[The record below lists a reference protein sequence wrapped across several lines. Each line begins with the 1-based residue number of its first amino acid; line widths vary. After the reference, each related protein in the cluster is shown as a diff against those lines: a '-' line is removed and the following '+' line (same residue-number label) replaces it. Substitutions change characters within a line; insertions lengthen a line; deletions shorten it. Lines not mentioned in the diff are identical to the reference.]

1 MQRADSLEKT
11 LMLGKVEGGRR
22 RGQQRMRG
30 LDNITD
36 SMNMNLSKLQQTVKD
51 KEAWHATVHGV
62 MKSQTSDIA
71 TQQKQKWVRWTLF
84 EWSNQ
89 TSWSKGNEG
98 SIQLVNLISY
108 SFSNI
113 PFILN
118 FASSLE
124 ESKNPT
130 RTQWNLSRWWSFSSK
145 TWAPLWGY
153 SGNLSSW
160 TVKLGVCMTWS
171 AMKWEKTKD
180 W

>member
-1 MQRADSLEKT
+1 
-11 LMLGKVEGGRR
+11 
-22 RGQQRMRG
+22 MRG

-130 RTQWNLSRWWSFSSK
+130 RTQWNLSR
-145 TWAPLWGY
+145 
-153 SGNLSSW
+153 
-160 TVKLGVCMTWS
+160 
-171 AMKWEKTKD
+171 
-180 W
+180 

>member
-1 MQRADSLEKT
+1 
-11 LMLGKVEGGRR
+11 MLGKIERKRR
-22 RGQQRMRG
+22 KGCQRMRW